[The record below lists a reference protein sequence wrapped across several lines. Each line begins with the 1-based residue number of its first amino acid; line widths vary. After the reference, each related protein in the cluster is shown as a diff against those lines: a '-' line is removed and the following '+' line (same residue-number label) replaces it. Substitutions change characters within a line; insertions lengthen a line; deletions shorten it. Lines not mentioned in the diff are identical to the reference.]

1 MTMQEFLDPKTQ
13 LLVAIGAATAAKC
26 QPCFAKLYGAVEQ
39 VGASDQEVRAAVAIA
54 VKVTAKSQDFMTAFI
69 DETTKGAVP
78 AHGEGAGAAGG
89 CGCN

>member
-26 QPCFAKLYGAVEQ
+26 QPCFAKLYGAVEK
-39 VGASDQEVRAAVAIA
+39 VGASDHEVRAAVAIA
-54 VKVTAKSQDFMTAFI
+54 VKVTSKSHDFMAAFI

-78 AHGEGAGAAGG
+78 AHDEGTRAAAG
-89 CGCN
+89 CGCD